1 MNLKK
6 NLNTTIRRIIKEE
19 YGDAVDKEI
28 EDRLSKDREDNM
40 GKTDP
45 SKEYVRPSKKVMSNV
60 CRREGICNEQGPI
73 TFGQLE
79 RLINTAQNKKL
90 GINIGEGVYKSMLR
104 LLPWFIPQIAIGAFV
119 GSSMRAINKII
130 KPALETTKGYKSWWG
145 KTILTIMNY
154 AEGDLPTGD
163 PLSKIFFVSDG
174 LLELMNDKHKLKF
187 ARYVSEVATLKPDN
201 EVVPPHFVE
210 NLLRD
215 WINQKFLLDP
225 PLQKKNINEG
235 YKETLLTLGLLLGA
249 NMAVSQ
255 TKADELISN
264 PTEETIQNIDSI
276 VKDNKTFTKYV
287 DNVRKF
293 GTLKKPKVEFIDDWI
308 RYKGMDFKFKPPVLN
323 RGQLLVGVRFPIK

>member
-1 MNLKK
+1 
-6 NLNTTIRRIIKEE
+6 
-19 YGDAVDKEI
+19 
-28 EDRLSKDREDNM
+28 
-40 GKTDP
+40 
-45 SKEYVRPSKKVMSNV
+45 
-60 CRREGICNEQGPI
+60 
-73 TFGQLE
+73 
-79 RLINTAQNKKL
+79 
-90 GINIGEGVYKSMLR
+90 MLR